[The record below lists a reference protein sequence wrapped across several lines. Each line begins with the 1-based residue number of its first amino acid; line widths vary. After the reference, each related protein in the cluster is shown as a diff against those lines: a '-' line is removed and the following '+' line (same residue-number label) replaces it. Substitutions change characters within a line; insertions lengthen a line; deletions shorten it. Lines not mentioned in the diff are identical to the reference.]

1 MRSNNP
7 AAVFPDRAGT
17 FMRPASHKDIDRQ
30 AMEQQMSDFVLRMYD
45 TLPHAELARDALL
58 AAGYGT
64 EQVQIEAMNSEAGP
78 VQGNFTVGDR
88 SDRSDHSG
96 IGDSGDYGESFRTV
110 RQGAIIKLTVAVEND
125 ARHAQAMDIL
135 DRVDASA
142 S

>member
-1 MRSNNP
+1 MPRGDSSAKGGPLLTGRPSRCARTEPGRPSRTIARGMRSNNP

-30 AMEQQMSDFVLRMYD
+30 AMEHQMSDFVLRMYD

-96 IGDSGDYGESFRTV
+96 IGDSGDYG
-110 RQGAIIKLTVAVEND
+110 
-125 ARHAQAMDIL
+125 
-135 DRVDASA
+135 
-142 S
+142 

>member
-1 MRSNNP
+1 M
-7 AAVFPDRAGT
+7 T
-17 FMRPASHKDIDRQ
+17 
-30 AMEQQMSDFVLRMYD
+30 DFVLRMYD

-58 AAGYGT
+58 AAGYGAD
-64 EQVQIEAMNSEAGP
+64 QVQIEAMNSEAGP
-78 VQGNFTVGDR
+78 VQGNFTVGDT
-88 SDRSDHSG
+88 SDRSNHSG

-110 RQGAIIKLTVAVEND
+110 RQGAIIKLTVAVESD

>member
-1 MRSNNP
+1 
-7 AAVFPDRAGT
+7 
-17 FMRPASHKDIDRQ
+17 
-30 AMEQQMSDFVLRMYD
+30 MSDFVLRMYD

-58 AAGYGT
+58 AAGFGT

-96 IGDSGDYGESFRTV
+96 IGDSGDYGESFGTV
-110 RQGAIIKLTVAVEND
+110 RQGAIIKLTVMVESD

-135 DRVDASA
+135 DRVDVSA